1 MMTFYQSSPLTL
13 PRIITIYFGQGLL
26 FAFFIFLAYK
36 ILKRDRKRLNLIFS
50 GFFLSAVIGNLINF
64 IYAPIDNPEIVLILN
79 FLTNFGIFYAPIFLV
94 VFDLILLKSE
104 KIITTAK
111 QLLVLIIF
119 GIAMFGMFF
128 LLFIPGYGVEIN
140 ALTNWSPVWSPY
152 FFLYVIL
159 VETIGAVIP
168 IFYLSI
174 KVYNKFEDDVLQK
187 KWKYFIYG
195 FSALA
200 VFMYGIFVSNTLNN
214 ATFRIIMGFIG
225 LILALVGGYLM
236 YYGVG
241 RSLSK

>member
-1 MMTFYQSSPLTL
+1 
-13 PRIITIYFGQGLL
+13 
-26 FAFFIFLAYK
+26 
-36 ILKRDRKRLNLIFS
+36 LIFS
-50 GFFLSAVIGNLINF
+50 GFYLSGVIGTLINF
-64 IYAPIDNPEIVLILN
+64 IYGPIDNPDIVLILN
-79 FLTNFGIFYAPIFLV
+79 FFTNYGIFYSPIFLV
-94 VFDLILLKSE
+94 IFDLILLKSE

-111 QLLVLIIF
+111 QLVVLIVF

-140 ALTNWSPVWSPY
+140 ATTNWSPVWSPY
-152 FFLYVIL
+152 FFLYVVLI
-159 VETIGAVIP
+159 ETIGAVIP
-168 IFYLSI
+168 IYYLSL
-174 KVYNKFEDDVLQK
+174 KVYKKFEDNVLQK
-187 KWKYFIYG
+187 KWKFFIYG

-214 ATFRIIMGFIG
+214 ATFRIVMGFIG